1 MSKEKESSV
10 MRERLIALCDA
21 LGISRREFSISIGKT
36 STYVTSLNKDIT
48 VGVLNN
54 IYIKYPQVNLMW
66 LITGNGNILLEEP
79 IKEELSNYL
88 NNENKE
94 LKKENKELLLEVGKL
109 QGIISEKQQTISD
122 LKKERAHLGMVADCA
137 DAASYGLAK

>member
-1 MSKEKESSV
+1 
-10 MRERLIALCDA
+10 
-21 LGISRREFSISIGKT
+21 
-36 STYVTSLNKDIT
+36 
-48 VGVLNN
+48 
-54 IYIKYPQVNLMW
+54 MW

-137 DAASYGLAK
+137 DAESYGLAK